1 MQRCGVHYLTSL
13 PPPLQTG
20 GDYISV
26 ALKALTK
33 EWRYSDVY
41 GSNERRDGETG
52 DRAEESGVPQRNAM
66 SSKPLSRHSI
76 IEGFT
81 NLKKDLSI
89 LSPLRHEHVI
99 KLFGVM
105 LQPLGLVLDLA
116 PRGSL
121 KKMLDGYAEANVRLC
136 CNTAQA
142 VITQVG
148 ID

>member
-1 MQRCGVHYLTSL
+1 M
-13 PPPLQTG
+13 
-20 GDYISV
+20 
-26 ALKALTK
+26 
-33 EWRYSDVY
+33 
-41 GSNERRDGETG
+41 
-52 DRAEESGVPQRNAM
+52 
-66 SSKPLSRHSI
+66 
-76 IEGFT
+76 
-81 NLKKDLSI
+81 KKDLSI

-121 KKMLDGYAEANVRLC
+121 KMLDGYAEANVRLR

-142 VITQVG
+142 LITQVG